1 MRILKM
7 ETRECTYC
15 KRRHPVATMSRKE
28 TRIYKGVKISFEAVC
43 EFCGVADKMY
53 ETEDMMAQNHKA
65 MEKAYRQV
73 VGQEERVEAQGDHG

>member
-15 KRRHPVATMSRKE
+15 KRRHPVAIMAKEE
-28 TRIYKGVKISFEAVC
+28 TRVYEGMKISFEAVY

-73 VGQEERVEAQGDHG
+73 VGQDDRIEVQGDRG

>member
-1 MRILKM
+1 M
-7 ETRECTYC
+7 
-15 KRRHPVATMSRKE
+15 
-28 TRIYKGVKISFEAVC
+28 KISFEAVY

-73 VGQEERVEAQGDHG
+73 VGQDDRIEVQGDRG